1 MKNLIIM
8 MNAMKRYNHDELL
21 NEESGIQEMLS
32 QDISVP
38 TYRKM
43 VDMVHNKHFRFIK
56 RK

>member
-8 MNAMKRYNHDELL
+8 MNAMKHYQHDELVR
-21 NEESGIQEMLS
+21 EEGLQEMLS

-38 TYRKM
+38 AYRKL
-43 VDMVHNKHFRFIK
+43 VDNIHTRHFRFIN